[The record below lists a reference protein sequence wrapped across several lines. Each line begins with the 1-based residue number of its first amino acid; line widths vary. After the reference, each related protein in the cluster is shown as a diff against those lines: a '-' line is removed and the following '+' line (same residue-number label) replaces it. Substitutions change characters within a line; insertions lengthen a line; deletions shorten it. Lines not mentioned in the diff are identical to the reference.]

1 MPKTSTLSKVLPS
14 MLFLIAGLIISSCFA
29 RDFLSSLPLNAC
41 TLSSWSAW
49 DIVVNRPTWAVAGT
63 VLVPLPLTVASVA
76 SGQVKLLMPAWM
88 GTGLAL
94 RNKRIPVGAG
104 SEPWSC
110 RSAFR

>member
-1 MPKTSTLSKVLPS
+1 

-49 DIVVNRPTWAVAGT
+49 DIGVDRPTWAVAGT
-63 VLVPLPLTVASVA
+63 VLSHCLSLLPVT

-94 RNKRIPVGAG
+94 RNKRITVCAG
-104 SEPWSC
+104 SETWSC
-110 RSAFR
+110 LSAFR